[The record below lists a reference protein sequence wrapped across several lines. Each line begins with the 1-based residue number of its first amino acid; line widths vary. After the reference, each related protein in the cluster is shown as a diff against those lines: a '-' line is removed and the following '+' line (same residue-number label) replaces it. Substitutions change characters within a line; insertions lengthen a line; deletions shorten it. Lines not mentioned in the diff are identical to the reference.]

1 MAAKGNPGDQAPGS
15 FFLLLPVYRTGGIK
29 YAKAM
34 LSGMMEMDGTGVD
47 RFGGDNAGEGDAI
60 R

>member
-1 MAAKGNPGDQAPGS
+1 
-15 FFLLLPVYRTGGIK
+15 
-29 YAKAM
+29 
-34 LSGMMEMDGTGVD
+34 MMEMDGTGVD